1 MRRPWEPLTAGR
13 DQPYGQPPPTIPSED
28 RAIAKPPVSDA
39 AVAAKTGKTWD
50 EWCAIL
56 DAADGMTI
64 GHTAIAAYLRDHHNV
79 PPWWSQEVTVGYERI
94 RGLRDEHQTPRGYQV
109 SVSKTL
115 PVAAEALYKAWI
127 EEESRRRWLGDD
139 EPHIRT
145 ARPNKSLRITWVD
158 GATHVDVAF
167 YPKGPSKSQVVVQ
180 HSKLADR
187 GDVEAK
193 RAYWKTALAR
203 LAGEVA

>member
-1 MRRPWEPLTAGR
+1 MTHGQAR
-13 DQPYGQPPPTIPSED
+13 PYGQTPPTIPSED
-28 RAIAKPPVSDA
+28 QAIAKPPVSDA

-56 DAADGMTI
+56 DAAGGMTI
-64 GHTAIAAYLRDHHNV
+64 GHTAIAAYLRDHHSV

-94 RGLRDEHQTPRGYQV
+94 RGLREEHQTPRGYQV

-115 PVAAEALYKAWI
+115 PVGAETLYDAWT

-139 EPHIRT
+139 DPHIRT

-158 GATHVDVAF
+158 GVTHLDVAF
-167 YPKGPSKSQVVVQ
+167 YPKGPAKSQVVVQ

-187 GDVEAK
+187 ADVEAK
-193 RAYWKTALAR
+193 RAYWKAALAR
-203 LAGEVA
+203 LAGEVT